1 MKRYLALLLLALLSG
16 ILFPA
21 RTSAQDDYALF
32 HERAGNASLLY
43 RGHKAYQYILR
54 FNGTNYWA
62 TPVFMPGEVVYN
74 GKNYRDVLLNIDASR
89 QDLVLRMDDGVSAKV
104 LERDQ
109 VRECAFGGR
118 HFLNL
123 QVLYGAASPSGYWEV
138 LYDGHSKVV
147 RRVVKTL
154 ENDLEGNKRSQTHF
168 DGEYRPHVFQ
178 TFTYSESYCYLSE
191 DGEVVPLNRRRDLLK
206 RIERTERREV
216 RRHIRS
222 MEGSGMLPF
231 DTFCVE
237 VVKYLETR

>member
-1 MKRYLALLLLALLSG
+1 MKRTPTLLLLAVLLGS
-16 ILFPA
+16 LFPA
-21 RTSAQDDYALF
+21 RAAAQDDYTLF

-43 RGHKAYQYILR
+43 RGHKAYQYVLR
-54 FNGTNYWA
+54 FNGTNYWS

-74 GKNYRDVLLNIDASR
+74 GKFYRDVLLNIDASR
-89 QDLVLRMDDGVSAKV
+89 QDLVLRLNDGVSAKV

-123 QVLYGAASPSGYWEV
+123 QVLYGEASPSGYWEV
-138 LYDGHSKVV
+138 LYDGRSKIV

-178 TFTYSESYCYLSE
+178 TFTYSESYCYVSE
-191 DGEVVPLNRRRDLLK
+191 DGGIIPVSRRRDLLK
-206 RIERTERREV
+206 RIDRTQRREV

-222 MEGSGMLPF
+222 LETSGMLPF

-237 VVKYLETR
+237 TVKYLESK